1 MGELAK
7 AWTQGFQ
14 APRPSLLTSSR
25 ELLQGIITL
34 KHMAVSD

>member
-14 APRPSLLTSSR
+14 SPRPSLLNSSR
-25 ELLQGIITL
+25 TLL
-34 KHMAVSD
+34 